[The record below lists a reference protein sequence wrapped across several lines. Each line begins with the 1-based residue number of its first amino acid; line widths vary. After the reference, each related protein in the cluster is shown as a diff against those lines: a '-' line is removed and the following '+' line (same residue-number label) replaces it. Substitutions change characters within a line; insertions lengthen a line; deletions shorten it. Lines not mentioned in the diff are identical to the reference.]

1 MQKRKETNSMCLKV
15 LYLLAWWGGQVF
27 LECRENREHEPD
39 TLEATSA
46 HSNSHW
52 EDTLV
57 WPE

>member
-1 MQKRKETNSMCLKV
+1 MCLKV

-27 LECRENREHEPD
+27 LECRENRGHEPD